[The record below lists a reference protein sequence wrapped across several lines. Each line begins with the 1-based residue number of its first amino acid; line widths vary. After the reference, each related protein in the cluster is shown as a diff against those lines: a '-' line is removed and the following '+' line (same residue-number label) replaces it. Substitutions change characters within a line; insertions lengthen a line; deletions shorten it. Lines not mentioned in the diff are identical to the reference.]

1 MELTIGKRI
10 MKNRKRLGLTQDQL
24 AEQLGVTAQAVSKW
38 ENDQSCPDI
47 TILPKL
53 AEIFGTSTD
62 ALLGCAQEAQVIEAE
77 VVEDNAHDGLHI
89 QNGNWEFRWDGGRK
103 NALGLAVLAL
113 CVGALYLL
121 TQIFMWEL
129 SFWDILWPATLLV
142 FGLFGLVPK
151 FSVFRLGCALV
162 GGYFLASKIL
172 AFPLNLDNGVIIAA
186 LILLFGFALLADA
199 VRKSKKP
206 HFRIQHNG
214 GSFRNEISDFEIDDT
229 SFEYSACFGSYT
241 QLIELPVL
249 SSGDISISFGQY
261 TVDLSGVEKLD
272 DCHID
277 ASCNFGELQILVP
290 KRYCVKSDNS
300 TAFANI
306 CTNGTPDS
314 VCEGI
319 IHLDASA
326 NFGEISIQYI

>member
-1 MELTIGKRI
+1 MEQTIGKRI

-53 AEIFGTSTD
+53 AEIFGTTTD
-62 ALLGCAQEAQVIEAE
+62 ALLGCAQESPVVEAE
-77 VVEDNAHDGLHI
+77 IVDDKESNGLHI
-89 QNGNWEFRWDGGRK
+89 QNGNWELRWDSGRK

-121 TQIFMWEL
+121 TQIFMWKL
-129 SFWDILWPATLLV
+129 SFWDILWPTALVV

-151 FSVFRLGCALV
+151 FSAFRLGCVLV

-172 AFPLNLDNGVIIAA
+172 ALPLNLDNGVIVAA
-186 LILLFGFALLADA
+186 MILLFGFALLADA
-199 VRKSKKP
+199 IQKSKKP
-206 HFRIQHNG
+206 RFHIQHDG
-214 GSFRNEISDFEIDDT
+214 GSSRKEIIDYQIDDN
-229 SFEYSACFGSYT
+229 SFEYSASFGSCT
-241 QLIELPVL
+241 QLVELPVL
-249 SSGDISISFGQY
+249 SNGDISICFGQY
-261 TVDLSGVEKLD
+261 AIDLSGVEKLD
-272 DCHID
+272 DCHIE
-277 ASCNFGELQILVP
+277 ASCSFGELQILVP

-306 CTNGTPDS
+306 CTKGAPSS
-314 VCEGI
+314 VCEGV
-319 IHLDASA
+319 IHLDANAS
-326 NFGEISIQYI
+326 FGEISIQYI